1 MAFLGDDDDD
11 DGRWLSANV
20 EVGGWP
26 HPFRLQHSEG
36 DGLTDAFRQGMS
48 FGSAFVSQ
56 EFTLHLVLRLRG
68 GVIEPSLA
76 EPWWENVE
84 KKPENRNTV
93 HVIRLDW
100 WEHLQEARGLT
111 CSDPSQ
117 PFFMIHSPGFMDN

>member
-1 MAFLGDDDDD
+1 MAFLGDDDDDD

-36 DGLTDAFRQGMS
+36 SLTDAQSRDVKGQRSRPRSPRCTWCCVF
-48 FGSAFVSQ
+48 AVVS
-56 EFTLHLVLRLRG
+56 LSLLW
-68 GVIEPSLA
+68 PSLV
-76 EPWWENVE
+76 ENVE
-84 KKPENRNTV
+84 NNPDRNTV

-111 CSDPSQ
+111 CSYPSQ